1 MGIRTLLSKQNFED
15 APEFGV
21 EVLQPALA
29 NGHQIYLVSA
39 WAPSYV
45 FSLCRELVKTKEIE
59 PGKLNLVI
67 CLPYSPELDE
77 HPAKAFC
84 SYLTEYSNSAKSAN
98 QFTKDALALISEG
111 SLSLSAL
118 YLPLG
123 ITLLSGCIGLIE
135 DKNNKDSATFVD
147 SIAGD
152 HNSPISHQNSWDDS
166 TKDQFEIIELIKN
179 SIFTTPVG
187 VRRLTQD
194 QLVPIF
200 TEIQKK
206 NWFKAFETEKLKPAT
221 KKRGRK
227 KKPLISISDED
238 LEDDFYFGLDDD
250 LDFGGGRFGRD
261 YVESFIDVAQIL
273 KGSMSASEY
282 RRYYKD
288 FLSDD

>member
-1 MGIRTLLSKQNFED
+1 MDIRTLLSRQNFED
-15 APEFGV
+15 APDFGV

-29 NGHQIYLVSA
+29 SGHQIYLVSA

-77 HPAKAFC
+77 NPAKAFC
-84 SYLTEYSNSAKSAN
+84 SYLMEFSNTIKSAN
-98 QFTKDALALISEG
+98 QFTKDALSLIREG

-118 YLPLG
+118 YLPSG

-147 SIAGD
+147 SIPGD
-152 HNSPISHQNSWDDS
+152 HNSPINHQNSWDES

-179 SIFTTPVG
+179 SLFTTPVG

-206 NWFKAFETEKLKPAT
+206 NWFKAYETEKQKPAK
-221 KKRGRK
+221 KKRGK
-227 KKPLISISDED
+227 KKKALVSDSND
-238 LEDDFYFGLDDD
+238 LEDELYFDFEDD
-250 LDFGGGRFGRD
+250 LDFGGGRYGRE

-273 KGSMSASEY
+273 KGSMSEREY

-288 FLSDD
+288 FLPHD